1 MDEVVTIS
9 KNDYEELLD
18 RDAFL
23 SALEASGVDN
33 WEGYANAVKIYE
45 EGEEV

>member
-9 KNDYEELLD
+9 KKDYEELLD

-23 SALEASGVDN
+23 SALEAGGVDN
-33 WEGYANAVKIYE
+33 WEGFDNAVKIYE